1 MYYRTLLDIQ
11 HFFIFASVE
20 LLIQEF
26 AIMPTITRKIELYI
40 DKRNL
45 TSEEYIAQ
53 WQYIRSIDD
62 SLYMAANRISSHCL
76 LNDELEMR
84 LKLQMPEYCKIT
96 KQLKHSKRDKL
107 SNDEIKELRLRLKE
121 LDIIIRKQ
129 KDEFLKTSQN
139 STYQLVASEF
149 SNIPTEILTNLN
161 SEIVSKYKKTSK
173 DIAEGTRVLSTFR
186 QGLPIPFSFD
196 KSKPF
201 IFDDGEYYFDWFKKK
216 TKEAT
221 GKVLRFRLHFGKD
234 RSNNKAIV
242 EKLVE
247 NARLGLSKGEGYVVN
262 NSSIQVESKGKN
274 TKLFLLLSM
283 DIPESKKELDAN
295 LVLGIDL
302 GINFPIYYA
311 TNGNEYLKGHIG
323 DKDSFLNERM
333 VFQRRFRELQRL
345 QCTQGGKGRKKK
357 LEPLEKLR
365 EKERNWVKTKNHIF
379 SREVIKCALKV
390 GAGTIHLEKLTNIG
404 KGNNGDIIDSKKFI
418 LRNWSYYELQ
428 TMIEYKAKMEG
439 IKVEYVSPAY
449 TSQTCSC
456 CGERGERE
464 EQAVFKCLNPSCS
477 EYLKEINA
485 DYNAARNIAKS
496 KMLVKK

>member
-1 MYYRTLLDIQ
+1 
-11 HFFIFASVE
+11 
-20 LLIQEF
+20 
-26 AIMPTITRKIELYI
+26 
-40 DKRNL
+40 
-45 TSEEYIAQ
+45 
-53 WQYIRSIDD
+53 
-62 SLYMAANRISSHCL
+62 
-76 LNDELEMR
+76 
-84 LKLQMPEYCKIT
+84 
-96 KQLKHSKRDKL
+96 
-107 SNDEIKELRLRLKE
+107 
-121 LDIIIRKQ
+121 
-129 KDEFLKTSQN
+129 
-139 STYQLVASEF
+139 
-149 SNIPTEILTNLN
+149 
-161 SEIVSKYKKTSK
+161 
-173 DIAEGTRVLSTFR
+173 
-186 QGLPIPFSFD
+186 
-196 KSKPF
+196 
-201 IFDDGEYYFDWFKKK
+201 
-216 TKEAT
+216 
-221 GKVLRFRLHFGKD
+221 
-234 RSNNKAIV
+234 
-242 EKLVE
+242 
-247 NARLGLSKGEGYVVN
+247 
-262 NSSIQVESKGKN
+262 
-274 TKLFLLLSM
+274 M
-283 DIPESKKELDAN
+283 DIPESKKVLDAN

-439 IKVEYVSPAY
+439 IKVEYVNPAY

-464 EQAVFKCLNPSCS
+464 EQAVFKCLNPSCP

-496 KMLVKK
+496 KMFVKK

>member
-1 MYYRTLLDIQ
+1 
-11 HFFIFASVE
+11 
-20 LLIQEF
+20 
-26 AIMPTITRKIELYI
+26 MPTITRKIELYI

-45 TSEEYIAQ
+45 TSDEYIAQ
-53 WQYIRSIDD
+53 WKYIRSIDD

-84 LKLQMPEYCKIT
+84 LKLQMPEHCKIT
-96 KQLKHSKRDKL
+96 KQLKHSKKDKL
-107 SNDEIKELRLRLKE
+107 KDDEIKELKQRLKE
-121 LDIIIRKQ
+121 LDVIIRKQ

-139 STYQLVASEF
+139 STYQLVAQEF
-149 SNIPTEILTNLN
+149 SNIPTEILTNIN
-161 SEIVSKYKKTSK
+161 NEIVSKYKKASK

-186 QGLPIPFSFD
+186 KGLPIPFSID
-196 KSKPF
+196 KKQPF
-201 IFDDGEYYFDWFKKK
+201 ILDDGEYYFDWFKKK

-221 GKVLRFRLHFGKD
+221 GKVLRFKLHFGKD
-234 RSNNKAIV
+234 RSNNRAIV
-242 EKLVE
+242 EKLLE
-247 NARLGLSKGEGYVVN
+247 SAHLGLSKGEGYVVN
-262 NSSIQVESKGKN
+262 NSSIQIEAKGKN
-274 TKLFLLLSM
+274 VKLFLLLSM
-283 DIPESKKELDAN
+283 DIPESKRILDPN
-295 LVLGIDL
+295 IVLGIDL
-302 GINFPIYYA
+302 GINYPIYYA
-311 TNGNEYLKGHIG
+311 TNSNEFIKGHIG
-323 DKDSFLNERM
+323 DRDSFLNERM

-390 GAGTIHLEKLTNIG
+390 GAGTIHLERLANIG
-404 KGNNGDIIDSKKFI
+404 KDSNGDIIDSKKLIF
-418 LRNWSYYELQ
+418 RNWSYYELQ

-439 IKVEYVSPAY
+439 IRVEYVNPAY

-456 CGERGERE
+456 CGERGERN
-464 EQAVFKCLNPSCS
+464 EQAVFKCLNKSCS

-496 KMLVKK
+496 KKVVKR